1 MDVIW
6 IVINE
11 LFLQSTL
18 NFSFSHDVQMVA
30 SFDLLDHFIPC
41 PSSLKT
47 IMTGK
52 REWPEDGTLW
62 GTLHC
67 WCIIRGLSTNA
78 THTGIVLYG
87 CSARVYGQQRGRG
100 RGERNREREGAKR
113 EGERGTPTDVTSV
126 ISQFWA
132 SNEIS

>member
-1 MDVIW
+1 M
-6 IVINE
+6 VINE

-30 SFDLLDHFIPC
+30 SFDLLDHFISC
-41 PSSLKT
+41 PSSLET

-67 WCIIRGLSTNA
+67 WCIIRGLGSNA
-78 THTGIVLYG
+78 AHTGIVLCG
-87 CSARVYGQQRGRG
+87 CSARVYGQQRERE
-100 RGERNREREGAKR
+100 GEEREIERERERK
-113 EGERGTPTDVTSV
+113 ERGKEGRTLMLPV
-126 ISQFWA
+126 
-132 SNEIS
+132 